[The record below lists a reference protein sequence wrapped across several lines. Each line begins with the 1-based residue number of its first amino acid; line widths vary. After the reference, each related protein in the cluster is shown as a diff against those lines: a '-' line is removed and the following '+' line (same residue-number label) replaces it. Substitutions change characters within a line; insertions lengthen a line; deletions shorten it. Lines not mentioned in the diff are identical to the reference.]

1 MGEPILTIHEAATEF
16 FDVIDTVVANQSLGE
31 ISFSSLREMKTEP
44 VQWVI
49 ENFIRVGATHL
60 FFGRR
65 RKGKTHLM
73 LDMSMRIA
81 AGDDSFLGF
90 PILRHGRCLYFVLEE
105 GYLNLREVVQNHPYY
120 GEEVPI
126 GFFETLNLKLDSKSD
141 FEQLTQAC
149 KGAIL

>member
-1 MGEPILTIHEAATEF
+1 MTEPILTEHETAMDAF
-16 FDVIDTVVANQSLGE
+16 NLIDMIVASQSLGE

-90 PILRHGRCLYFVLEE
+90 PILRHGRCDNE
-105 GYLNLREVVQNHPYY
+105 
-120 GEEVPI
+120 
-126 GFFETLNLKLDSKSD
+126 
-141 FEQLTQAC
+141 
-149 KGAIL
+149 